1 MAPGLFSDCMTMA
14 GRNRRNNRR
23 ARGAK
28 GPNFGRLWA
37 PVLIVAVGAVIWLV
51 ASARSHS
58 CAAPTQGLPAESL
71 ERVTVPEGTPEEL
84 LRYRGMTV
92 SFNPETHQPNYV
104 AWELLGSEAAGE
116 EPRSNDFQADPAV
129 KGSATPED
137 YRYTGYDRGHMAPA
151 GDMKWDPE
159 AMRESFLMTNMCPQ
173 APELNRGAW
182 KKLEEKCRAR
192 AMADSAIIIVCGP
205 IFDRPEP
212 SMRLG
217 STGVAVPD
225 RFFKVVLMPYVESPS
240 AIGFIMPNGSVP
252 GGMQTHA
259 VPVDSVEAVTGFDF
273 FGALPDEV
281 EAAVESRCNFNRFS
295 HTARRK

>member
-1 MAPGLFSDCMTMA
+1 MAPGLFSNGMTMA
-14 GRNRRNNRR
+14 GRNRRRR
-23 ARGAK
+23 RGAK
-28 GPNFGRLWA
+28 GLNMGRIWA
-37 PVLIVAVGAVIWLV
+37 PLLIVAIGAVIWLV
-51 ASARSHS
+51 ASARTHE
-58 CAAPTQGLPAESL
+58 CAPPTAGLPAESL
-71 ERVTVPEGTPEEL
+71 ERVKVPGDMPEEL
-84 LRYRGMTV
+84 LRYKGMTV

-104 AWELLGSEAAGE
+104 AWELLGSEAEGD
-116 EPRSNDFQADPAV
+116 EPRSNDFQADPDV
-129 KGSATPED
+129 NGSATPED
-137 YRYTGYDRGHMAPA
+137 YRHTGYDRGHMAPA

-192 AMADSAIIIVCGP
+192 AMADSAIVIVCGP

-225 RFFKVVLMPYVESPS
+225 RFFKVVLMPYGAEPS

-259 VPVDSVEAVTGFDF
+259 VTVDSVEAVTGFDF
-273 FGALPDEV
+273 FSALPDDV

-295 HTARRK
+295 HTGRRK

>member
-1 MAPGLFSDCMTMA
+1 MA
-14 GRNRRNNRR
+14 GRNRRNSGRR
-23 ARGAK
+23 GGRGK
-28 GPNFGRLWA
+28 GAGA
-37 PVLIVAVGAVIWLV
+37 GVLAALLAVAAVIWVV
-51 ASARSHS
+51 ASARHNE
-58 CAAPTQGLPAESL
+58 CAAPTEIAAESL
-71 ERVTVPEGTPEEL
+71 EKVTVPPGTPEEL

-104 AWELLGSEAAGE
+104 VWELLGSEVQGE

-129 KGSATPED
+129 KGSAVPDD
-137 YRYTGYDRGHMAPA
+137 YKYTGYDRGHMAPA
-151 GDMKWDPE
+151 GDMKWDAE

-192 AMADSAIIIVCGP
+192 AMADSAIIVVCGP
-205 IFDRPEP
+205 IFDSAEP

-217 STGVAVPD
+217 NTGVAVPD
-225 RFFKVVLMPYVESPS
+225 RFFKVVLMPYTEQPS

-259 VPVDSVEAVTGFDF
+259 VTVDSVEAVTGFDF
-273 FGALPDEV
+273 FSALPDAI

-295 HTARRK
+295 HTGRRK